1 LHKKRWCNGSA
12 AGNEPGESKQ
22 EDKASMGAE
31 EGEGETAEVVARAA
45 GKRKS
50 MPPVQLTSSMLRSS
64 ASHAGEKVQGKQA
77 GGNPKGKHEQEEVD
91 EGDDHQCPTCHKLF
105 ASLQVSLLLQPQAL

>member
-1 LHKKRWCNGSA
+1 
-12 AGNEPGESKQ
+12 
-22 EDKASMGAE
+22 MGAE

-77 GGNPKGKHEQEEVD
+77 GGNPTGKHEQEEGESKPQEVD

>member
-1 LHKKRWCNGSA
+1 
-12 AGNEPGESKQ
+12 
-22 EDKASMGAE
+22 MGAE

-77 GGNPKGKHEQEEVD
+77 GGNPTGKHEQEEGTSSASEQEVD

>member
-1 LHKKRWCNGSA
+1 
-12 AGNEPGESKQ
+12 
-22 EDKASMGAE
+22 MGAE

-77 GGNPKGKHEQEEVD
+77 GGNPTGKHEQEEVD

>member
-1 LHKKRWCNGSA
+1 
-12 AGNEPGESKQ
+12 
-22 EDKASMGAE
+22 MGAE

-77 GGNPKGKHEQEEVD
+77 GGNPTGKHEQEEGD